1 MMIRFT
7 WAALLVCVSQ
17 LATASI
23 PDFATIV
30 EERSP
35 AVVKIIAEVKT
46 PSRFSRDQMEE
57 LEELE
62 ELEAF

>member
-1 MMIRFT
+1 MMVRVT
-7 WAALLVCVSQ
+7 LAVLLVCASQ
-17 LATASI
+17 LATASL

-46 PSRFSRDQMEE
+46 PSRFRAMKWKSWRS
-57 LEELE
+57 
-62 ELEAF
+62 